1 MIIRRFS
8 GSLRRFVRLVL
19 NQVTS
24 YGAPLDAAF
33 APRLLTSHVHSWCHA
48 QRLVLTLMI
57 LICLFPGIV
66 PVWAGDLEIDRLLGS
81 PTGKDWVTNGGNLTN
96 QRYSTLAQ
104 INTSNVKQ
112 LKGAWMTRLRGSGFD
127 AKYSFEASPLVKNGI
142 MYVITGND
150 DVFALNAK
158 TGQILWEY
166 WSGIAK
172 NRALCCGRA
181 NRGLAMG
188 EGLLFF
194 GQLDATVVA
203 LDMKT
208 GKVAW
213 QTPIENFEHGY
224 SITSAPLYYD
234 GVVYSGISGG
244 EYGVRGRLTALNAK
258 TGDILWRSYTLPGP
272 GEFGSDT
279 WPPGTGPAMR
289 GGAPIW
295 NTPAVDPELGLV
307 YFATGNCAPNH
318 DGSMREGDNLFC
330 ASIMALKT
338 KTGEYVWH
346 FQQVHHDIWNY
357 DAASPVVLFDTV
369 INGRP
374 RKGIAE
380 AGHTGWVYILDRT
393 NGQPLTGIEERPVPQ
408 EPRQKTAKT
417 QPYPIGDATVP
428 QCADK
433 LPDYEQAGCIFEPYW
448 ETPVLVQPS
457 GDGGTS
463 WSPVP
468 YSPDTGY
475 FYVSGTVRASANWR
489 KGGKE
494 YVPGKS
500 YGGGAE
506 APPPGSPMTGTFTAI
521 DSKTNKIVWQHK
533 TPYRLGGGATVTA
546 GGLVFRGEPDGN
558 FLALDAKAGEELWRF
573 QTGFGADAPPVT
585 YEVDGEQYV
594 AIATGGNVTQG
605 SAYGDAVW
613 AFSLQGQL
621 GPLWPPP
628 PPATVAGPLW
638 IWSRWP
644 AVEMASI
651 PIATGVTTVKVGE
664 VGENN
669 KEWRYSPARIRIQAG
684 TAVTFTN
691 IGELNH
697 TATAFPKHEWD
708 TGDLASGESKVITF
722 TQPGIYYYICTPHPW
737 MSGQIIVE

>member
-1 MIIRRFS
+1 
-8 GSLRRFVRLVL
+8 LVL
-19 NQVTS
+19 MLMTLIWVFLVVMPVL
-24 YGAPLDAAF
+24 AADA
-33 APRLLTSHVHSWCHA
+33 
-48 QRLVLTLMI
+48 
-57 LICLFPGIV
+57 
-66 PVWAGDLEIDRLLGS
+66 EIDRLLRS
-81 PTGKDWVTNGGNLTN
+81 PIGKDWVTNGGNLTN
-96 QRYSTLAQ
+96 QRYSTLKQ

-112 LKGAWMTRLRGSGFD
+112 LKGAWMTRLKGSGFD
-127 AKYSFEASPLVKNGI
+127 AKYSFEASPLVKDGI

-150 DVFALNAK
+150 DVFALYAK
-158 TGQILWEY
+158 TGEILWEY
-166 WSGIAK
+166 WSDISR
-172 NRALCCGRA
+172 NRLLCCGWA

-208 GKVAW
+208 GEVVWK
-213 QTPIENFEHGY
+213 TPIAQYEDGY

-234 GVVYSGISGG
+234 GIVYSGISGG
-244 EYGVRGRLTALNAK
+244 EYGVRGRLTALDAK
-258 TGDILWRSYTLPGP
+258 TGAILWRSYTLPEP

-279 WPPGTGPAMR
+279 WPSGTDHAMR
-289 GGAPIW
+289 GGAPVW
-295 NTPAVDPELGLV
+295 NTPALDPELGLV
-307 YFATGNCAPNH
+307 YFATGNCGPNH

-330 ASIMALKT
+330 ASMMALKA

-369 INGRP
+369 INGQP

-393 NGQPLTGIEERPVPQ
+393 NGQPLIGVEERPVPQ

-433 LPDYEQAGCIFEPYW
+433 LPDYGKAGCIFEPFW
-448 ETPVLVQPS
+448 EIPVLIQPS
-457 GDGGTS
+457 GDGGTN

-475 FYVSGTVRASANWR
+475 FYVSGTVRTSAYWR
-489 KGGKE
+489 QGDKSE
-494 YVPGKS
+494 FVRGKS
-500 YGGGAE
+500 YGGGAQV
-506 APPPGSPMTGTFTAI
+506 PPVGSPMSGTFTAI

-558 FLALDAKAGEELWRF
+558 FLALDAKTGEELWRF
-573 QTGFGADAPPVT
+573 QTGFGADAPPVV

-613 AFSLQGQL
+613 AFSLKGQV

-628 PPATVAGPLW
+628 PPATLAGPLW
-638 IWSRWP
+638 ISTRWP
-644 AVEMASI
+644 AVSMASI
-651 PIATGVTTVKVGE
+651 PIVTGVVTVKMGD
-664 VGENN
+664 NN
-669 KEWRYSPARIRIQAG
+669 NEWRYSPARIRIQAG
-684 TAVTFTN
+684 TTVTFTN
-691 IGELNH
+691 VGALNH
-697 TATAFPKHEWD
+697 TATGFPKHEWD
-708 TGDLASGESKVITF
+708 TGDLASGDSKAITF